1 MDPKLIQQW
10 TLISELLDAALDLPK
25 PEREKWFRELDP
37 RYDEIKPALRE
48 LLSNQERLEESS
60 LLTPSGMAVQPLS
73 PDFVGG
79 DAETGT
85 LKSGQLIGAYRLQ
98 KEIGRGGMANV
109 WLAERADG
117 TFARQVALKL
127 PHINY
132 ARRDLIARFTRE
144 RNILASLEHPNIAR
158 LYDAG
163 VSENGIPY
171 LAMEYVEGKPISQYA
186 RERNLDVPAR
196 LHLFLQVL
204 DAVQFAHER
213 LVIHRDLKP
222 SNILV
227 SNQGEVRLLDFG
239 IAKLLGQDQVTNETE
254 LTQSVGRALTL
265 DYASPEQVR
274 GESLTT
280 ASDVYS
286 LGVILY
292 ELLTGTRPYQLKI
305 TTPAQLEQAIVDSDP
320 TTPSARILLEANK
333 NARDDAK
340 RRAKILAGDLDTITM
355 KALQKRTAARYTTA
369 AELSLELKRHLAFEP
384 IQAKRESGWYGFKK
398 FVRRNRVPVAGSV
411 ALVASL
417 TTGLVGTLWQAG
429 RAEQAAVLAR
439 NEAQRASAEAS
450 AREREAVRA
459 NAAAAEAILQSKNA
473 QEATQRTTEA
483 LGAAEEAR
491 VRESRA
497 AQIAQAAERGAK
509 TSAME
514 ANKQR
519 DEANKQSA
527 LAKSEAQ
534 HAAAINEFLS
544 ETFLSNAIY
553 QADAGASQQRRAVD
567 LLNDAAQKIQTR
579 LLDQPAARNRLLYQ
593 FAEIFNG
600 HGDFGRAESLAKLL
614 LDANQQDGTPVQRK
628 ERYNAGLLLAH
639 VYNGTRRYEEQ
650 LKVVKLIEPYVSE
663 VETINPESVPNYYY
677 IKGLALIETGNPAGL
692 KDLEAGVDGSRRFAK
707 DSPFRRNEYTVGAGR
722 LAGVYMRAG
731 RYKDAD
737 AVLREAIEFFTPYI
751 DSSPAVYAF
760 LHTIKARNHATAGH
774 FAASEK
780 AQAISRKYYQ
790 RVNLPDNAGW
800 RLVNAAQSRIESALG
815 NWQASETMAAD
826 ALDRYPERDRGLDAY
841 TIERIGLGL
850 ARARGGEWIKHCDA
864 MNAVFKEVDAKP
876 VHRFALRELAAY
888 VVARC
893 ASPALTASQHDF
905 ARSLVIQLDALKDN
919 MAASP
924 NPIESIPRN
933 VALAAVDLLD
943 AKPQAAYDRLSA
955 FLATRAASAYK
966 SHPMWF
972 DVVPWLGIAA
982 SNLGKHSECVAVTQS
997 ALAEIEADEE
1007 IKQSR
1012 PLFVPILQTLAQCQ
1026 MKAGDRAAAVK
1037 TIERAIRLQEQ
1048 IESPAGQSLQY
1059 SKGIMAVVAAYKP

>member
-25 PEREKWFRELDP
+25 PEREKWLEQLDP
-37 RYDEIKPALRE
+37 RYNELKPQLRE

-60 LLTPSGMAVQPLS
+60 LLTPSGVSVQPLS
-73 PDFVGG
+73 PDFV
-79 DAETGT
+79 AAETETGT
-85 LKSGQLIGAYRLQ
+85 FASGQLVGAYRLQ

-117 TFARQVALKL
+117 SFARQVALKL
-127 PHINY
+127 PHISY
-132 ARRDLIARFTRE
+132 ARRDLIGRFMRE

-186 RERNLDVPAR
+186 QENSLDIPAR

-239 IAKLLGQDQVTNETE
+239 IAKLLGQDQLTNETE
-254 LTQSVGRALTL
+254 LTQSAGRALTL

-292 ELLTGTRPYQLKI
+292 ELLTGTRPYRLKI
-305 TTPAQLEQAIVDSDP
+305 TTPAQLEQAIIDSDP
-320 TTPSARILLEANK
+320 TQPSARVLLEASK
-333 NARDDAK
+333 ETRDDAK
-340 RRAKILAGDLDTITM
+340 RRAKVLAGDLDTITM
-355 KALQKRTAARYTTA
+355 KALQKKTLSRYTTA
-369 AELSLELKRHLAFEP
+369 AELSAELKRYLKFEP
-384 IQAKRESGWYGFKK
+384 IQAQPESAWYAFGK

-417 TTGLVGTLWQAG
+417 AAGLVGTLWQAD
-429 RAEQAAVLAR
+429 RAGKAAAR
-439 NEAQRASAEAS
+439 ATVEAQRA
-450 AREREAVRA
+450 
-459 NAAAAEAILQSKNA
+459 N
-473 QEATQRTTEA
+473 
-483 LGAAEEAR
+483 
-491 VRESRA
+491 
-497 AQIAQAAERGAK
+497 
-509 TSAME
+509 
-514 ANKQR
+514 
-519 DEANKQSA
+519 
-527 LAKSEAQ
+527 
-534 HAAAINEFLS
+534 AINDFLG
-544 ETFLSNAIY
+544 ETFLSNTIY
-553 QADAGASQQRRAVD
+553 QSDSGAAQQKRAVD
-567 LLNDAAQKIQTR
+567 LLNDAAEKIQTR
-579 LLDQPAARNRLLYQ
+579 LLDQPAARNQLLYQ

-600 HGDFGRAESLAKLL
+600 HGDFGRAEKLAKTLFEANQ
-614 LDANQQDGTPVQRK
+614 LDAAPAQRK
-628 ERYNAGLLLAH
+628 ERFKAGLLLAH

-650 LKVVKLIEPYVSE
+650 LKVVQLIAPYVAE
-663 VETINPESVPNYYY
+663 IEAVDPESVLNFYY
-677 IKGLALIETGNPAGL
+677 IKGLALLESGNPAGL
-692 KDLEAGVDGSRRFAK
+692 KDLEVGVNGLRRFAK
-707 DSPFRRNEYTVGAGR
+707 DSPYRRNEYTVGAGR

-731 RYKDAD
+731 RYADAD
-737 AVLREAIEFFTPYI
+737 AVLREAIEFYTPYI

-760 LHTIKARNHATAGH
+760 LHAIKARNHATAGH

-790 RVNLPDNAGW
+790 RVNLPGNAGW
-800 RLVNAAQSRIESALG
+800 RNVNATQSRIESALG
-815 NWQASETMAAD
+815 NWQAAEAMAAD
-826 ALDRYPERDRGLDAY
+826 TLGRYLGRDRELDSY

-850 ARARGGEWIKHCDA
+850 ARARGGEWIRHCDA
-864 MNAVFKEVDAKP
+864 MSAAFKEVEGKP
-876 VHRFALRELAAY
+876 VQRFVLRELGAH

-893 ASPALTASQHDF
+893 ASPVLATSQHDF
-905 ARSLVIQLDALKDN
+905 ARSLVNQLNALKDN
-919 MAASP
+919 TAASP

-933 VALAAVDLLD
+933 IALSAVDLLD
-943 AKPQAAYDRLSA
+943 AKPQAAYERLNA
-955 FLATRAASAYK
+955 FLATRATSAYK
-966 SHPMWF
+966 SHPMWH
-972 DVVPWLGIAA
+972 DVAPWMGIAA
-982 SNLGKHSECVAVTQS
+982 SALGKHAECIAVTQS

-1007 IKQSR
+1007 VKQSR

-1026 MKAGDRAAAVK
+1026 MKAGDKAAAAK
-1037 TIERAIRLQEQ
+1037 TIERSIRLQQQ
-1048 IESPAGQSLQY
+1048 IESLAGQSLQV
-1059 SKGIMAVVAAYKP
+1059 SKAILAAISNYKP

>member
-1 MDPKLIQQW
+1 MDHKLIQQW
-10 TLISELLDAALDLPK
+10 ARISKLLDQALDLP
-25 PEREKWFRELDP
+25 REKRAAWIAELEP
-37 RYDEIKPALRE
+37 RDAELAPALRE
-48 LLSNQERLEESS
+48 LLSNQERLQESE
-60 LLTPSGMAVQPLS
+60 LVTPSGLPVQPLS
-73 PDFVGG
+73 AHFVGG
-79 DAETGT
+79 NAEPAM
-85 LKSGQLIGAYRLQ
+85 LLSGQVVGAYRLQ

-117 TFARQVALKL
+117 TFARKVALKL
-127 PHINY
+127 PHTSY

-144 RNILASLEHPNIAR
+144 RNILASLEHANIAR

-163 VSENGIPY
+163 VSDSGIPY
-171 LAMEYVEGKPISQYA
+171 LAMEYVEGKPISQFA
-186 RERNLDVPAR
+186 KEQNLSIDAR
-196 LHLFLQVL
+196 LRLFLQVL

-239 IAKLLGQDQVTNETE
+239 IAKLLGQDQMTNETE

-292 ELLTGTRPYQLKI
+292 ELLTGTRPYQLKL
-305 TTPAQLEQAIVDSDP
+305 TTPAQLEQAIVDSEP
-320 TTPSARILLEANK
+320 TTPSARILLEASK
-333 NARDDAK
+333 ETRDVAK
-340 RRAKILAGDLDTITM
+340 RHAKILIGDLDTITM
-355 KALQKRTAARYTTA
+355 KALQKKTTSRYTTA
-369 AELSLELKRHLAFEP
+369 AELSSELKRHLAFEP

-398 FVRRNRVPVAGSV
+398 FVRRNRVPVAVSV
-411 ALVASL
+411 ALLASL
-417 TTGLVGTLWQAG
+417 SAGLVGTLWQAG
-429 RAEQAAVLAR
+429 RAGQAAALAR

-450 AREREAVRA
+450 AREREAARA
-459 NAAAAEAILQSKNA
+459 NAAATEAIQQSKNA
-473 QEATQRTTEA
+473 QEATQRATAA
-483 LGAAEEAR
+483 LAAAEEAR
-491 VRESRA
+491 LRESRA
-497 AQIAQAAERGAK
+497 AQVAQVAERDAK
-509 TSAME
+509 ASAIE
-514 ANKQR
+514 ATKQR

-534 HAAAINEFLS
+534 HAAAINDFLS

-579 LLDQPAARNRLLYQ
+579 LLDQPAARSRLLYQ

-600 HGDFGRAESLAKLL
+600 HGDYGRAEGLAKLL
-614 LDANQQDGTPVQRK
+614 FDAHQRDDTPAQRK

-639 VYNGTRRYEEQ
+639 VYNGSRRYEEQ
-650 LKVVKLIEPYVSE
+650 LKVVKAIEPYAGE
-663 VETINPESVPNYYY
+663 IEKTQPESTPNYYY
-677 IKGLALIETGNPAGL
+677 IKGLALLETGNPEGL
-692 KDLEAGVDGSRRFAK
+692 KDLEIGVAGYRRFAK
-707 DSPFRRNEYTVGAGR
+707 GSPNQRNEYTVGAGR
-722 LAGVYMRAG
+722 LAGVYMRVG
-731 RYKDAD
+731 RYADAD
-737 AVLREAIEFFTPYI
+737 AVLQEAIDFFTPYI
-751 DSSPAVYAF
+751 DASPAVYAF
-760 LHTIKARNHATAGH
+760 LHTIKARNHSTAGH
-774 FAASEK
+774 FAAAEK
-780 AQAISRKYYQ
+780 SQAISRKYYQ

-800 RLVNAAQSRIESALG
+800 RFVNAAQSRIESALG
-815 NWQASETMAAD
+815 NWQAAEAMAAD
-826 ALDRYPERDRGLDAY
+826 ALGRYPERDRELDAY

-864 MNAVFKEVDAKP
+864 MNAVFKDIEAKP

-893 ASPALTASQHDF
+893 ASPALAVSQHEF
-905 ARSLVIQLDALKDN
+905 ARSLAGQLVALKDN
-919 MAASP
+919 AAASS

-943 AKPQAAYDRLSA
+943 AKPQAAYERLKA
-955 FLATRAASAYK
+955 FLATRATSAHK
-966 SHPMWF
+966 SHPMWLE
-972 DVVPWLGIAA
+972 VAPWLGIAA
-982 SNLGKHSECVAVTQS
+982 SDLGKHAECSVVTQA
-997 ALAEIEADEE
+997 ALTEIEANEE

-1026 MKAGDRAAAVK
+1026 LKAGDKAAAIN
-1037 TIERAIRLQEQ
+1037 TIERSIRLQEQ
-1048 IESPAGQSLQY
+1048 IESPAGQSLEY
-1059 SKGIMAVVAAYKP
+1059 SRKIMAAIESYKP